1 MLVKLL
7 EIFSERISYSDLVE
21 NKNGEVN
28 RVMGIVVKHINSAA
42 NTELEVNQ
50 IEQESTEGTLY
61 RLIEDLARNIKFED
75 FLTEPKYDFMQS
87 IERLMFRVENNPIKV
102 SMLKALG
109 LDFESKKRKSR
120 KEREQ
125 LLNELLEREK
135 AARAM
140 KNTMLMIAAYLVSNK
155 LYTENVE
162 NQINAMLFNAKAH
175 MDVLKFQSGN
185 DNVT

>member
-1 MLVKLL
+1 
-7 EIFSERISYSDLVE
+7 
-21 NKNGEVN
+21 
-28 RVMGIVVKHINSAA
+28 MGIVVKHINSAA

-135 AARAM
+135 AAE
-140 KNTMLMIAAYLVSNK
+140 L
-155 LYTENVE
+155 
-162 NQINAMLFNAKAH
+162 
-175 MDVLKFQSGN
+175 
-185 DNVT
+185 

>member
-1 MLVKLL
+1 MK
-7 EIFSERISYSDLVE
+7 II
-21 NKNGEVN
+21 
-28 RVMGIVVKHINSAA
+28 VKHINSAA

-109 LDFESKKRKSR
+109 LDFESKKKKQKRKR
-120 KEREQ
+120 K
-125 LLNELLEREK
+125 LFKELLEREK

-140 KNTMLMIAAYLVSNK
+140 KNTMLVIAAYLVSNK

-162 NQINAMLFNAKAH
+162 NQINAMLFNVKAH